1 MLIVEI
7 LLFLA
12 LLAALGV
19 LCWVVISVRLS
30 ERKRRLLTD
39 AHGTSCD
46 MLDCIGIS
54 VLCSGV
60 KETAQIENL
69 LSPEYARYEVVLALD
84 SRQSAAEF
92 ADIVARYR
100 MIRVDYAPTD
110 ELPAAGVRGL
120 YRSRKRCFRRLV
132 LLDRQT
138 DAPVKNPRNGSVMD
152 AAVHDFNRIADLDAA
167 AGAATYD
174 FVVPIS
180 GKTCLMPGAIDRLV
194 VELSE
199 YPAGELALIRSY
211 PGLSVRLLSRETVI
225 EAGGFGW
232 HPERKVARAHRKV
245 VWEPLL
251 CSGVPCV
258 GGYAA
263 TPEDTPVKSRSDCRP
278 FWMAMGVLSAG
289 IAFSLWGGSI
299 IVCSVLLTLMLIA
312 TVLRYASHL
321 LPSAMRGSCG
331 DPVLWFP
338 GLRK

>member
-1 MLIVEI
+1 MLIFHI

-19 LCWVVISVRLS
+19 LCWVVINVRLS
-30 ERKRRLLTD
+30 ERKRRLLAD

-60 KETAQIENL
+60 KDTEQIENL
-69 LSPEYARYEVVLALD
+69 LTPEYARYEVVLALD
-84 SRQSAAEF
+84 SRRSVTEF

-110 ELPAAGVRGL
+110 EFPAVGVRGL

-138 DAPVKNPRNGSVMD
+138 DAPGENPRIGSVRA
-152 AAVHDFNRIADLDAA
+152 AAVHEYNRIADLDAA

-174 FVVPIS
+174 FVIPLS
-180 GKTCLMPGAIDRLV
+180 GKTFLMPGAIDRLV

-199 YPAGELALIRSY
+199 YPAGEVALIRSY
-211 PGLSVRLLSRETVI
+211 PGPSVRLLGRDAVI

-232 HPERKVARAHRKV
+232 HPERKVVRRRRKM

-251 CSGVPCV
+251 WSGAPC
-258 GGYAA
+258 AA
-263 TPEDTPVKSRSDCRP
+263 ASPEEAQPCSDCRP

-289 IAFSLWGGSI
+289 IAFALWGGSVV
-299 IVCSVLLTLMLIA
+299 VCAVLLTLMLVA
-312 TVLRYASHL
+312 VVLRYASYL
-321 LPSAMRGSCG
+321 LPAAMRGSCG

-338 GLRK
+338 VLRK